1 MPWSQTHEAFRD
13 HYENVQWAHKNI
25 ASERMGPANP
35 LNPISPEEITSAIQK
50 LKKGK
55 APGNDALTPDML
67 IALDMFGET
76 KLLQLLNQCMEAM
89 HGKLQ
94 L

>member
-1 MPWSQTHEAFRD
+1 M
-13 HYENVQWAHKNI
+13 
-25 ASERMGPANP
+25 RMGPANP

-55 APGNDALTPDML
+55 APGHDALTPDML

-76 KLLQLLNQCMEAM
+76 KLLQL
-89 HGKLQ
+89 
-94 L
+94 